1 MSPWSSLLARLR
13 HPLIQAPMAGV
24 QDSALAVAVS
34 RAGALGSLPA
44 AMLDAAGLDR
54 ELQRLN
60 QELGRNG
67 LPYCV
72 NFFCHTPPTPDTQRE
87 AAWRQMLAPYGAQW
101 GVDLAQPVAAP
112 QRQPFHAELADV
124 LAAARPPVVSFH
136 FGLPAPDLLD
146 RVKAWGAVVLSSATT
161 VDEALWLQ
169 ARGVDAVIAQG
180 LEAGGHRGH
189 FLRPDHDLGGQL
201 PLLRL
206 LPALRE
212 ALGLPLVAA
221 GGLATADAVA
231 ATLASGADAVQVGTA
246 FLLCDE
252 AKTPPLHR
260 QALARAAQVMV
271 KAANCDSGQ
280 PPVHDATAL
289 TRLFTGRPARGLVNR
304 LMREVDPMSP
314 TAPAFPLAGAGL
326 ALLRSKAEAAGQD
339 DFSPLWSG
347 ECPQGCRAV
356 PAAMMV
362 DSLMAKWSTGDA
374 VQTGEATR

>member
-60 QELGRNG
+60 RDLGADG
-67 LPYCV
+67 LPYSV
-72 NFFCHTPPTPDTQRE
+72 NFFCHAPPTPDAQRE
-87 AAWRQMLAPYGAQW
+87 AAWRQMLAPYGAHW
-101 GVDLAQPVAAP
+101 GVDLSQPAAAP
-112 QRQPFHAELADV
+112 QRQPFHSELADV

-136 FGLPAPDLLD
+136 FGLPAPELLD
-146 RVKAWGAVVLSSATT
+146 RVKAWGAVVMSSATT

-189 FLRPDHDLGGQL
+189 FLRPDHDLTGQL
-201 PLLRL
+201 PLQHL
-206 LPALRE
+206 LPALRA

-221 GGLATADAVA
+221 GGLGSADAVA
-231 ATLASGADAVQVGTA
+231 AARGCGADAVQVGTA

-260 QALARAAQVMV
+260 RALSRAAQLV
-271 KAANCDSGQ
+271 AQPSNCRALEAQ
-280 PPVHDATAL
+280 VHGTTAL

-304 LMREVDPMSP
+304 LMRELDPMTP
-314 TAPAFPLAGAGL
+314 VAPAFPLAGAGL
-326 ALLRSKAEAAGQD
+326 ALLRSQAEAAGQD

-347 ECPQGCRAV
+347 QFPQGCRAV
-356 PAAMMV
+356 PAATMV
-362 DSLMAKWSTGDA
+362 DTLMAQWA
-374 VQTGEATR
+374 ACEALEPDRLRS